1 MKSQQFEKS
10 ILTGKPVL
18 SYIKWERQVTD
29 TIIDIMDVTNGD
41 AQGIVEC
48 YPKNMLLEYNKGTL
62 PEEMASMINNGE
74 FDLS

>member
-1 MKSQQFEKS
+1 MKKSTQFEKA

-18 SYIKWERQVTD
+18 SFVKWERQVTD

-48 YPKNMLLEYNKGTL
+48 YPKEMLTFYNEGKT
-62 PEEMASMINNGE
+62 PDEMAIFINN
-74 FDLS
+74 L